1 MATHNHTSDPK
12 YFWRLKNLMD
22 ENPAKVFTSD
32 VVGNQSMKA
41 MHNMK
46 KIWHLSDGADTWT
59 GAGTQQEAQ
68 QLAG

>member
-1 MATHNHTSDPK
+1 
-12 YFWRLKNLMD
+12 MD
-22 ENPAKVFTSD
+22 ENPAKVFTLD